1 MTIVVGIAGLT
12 GKFAQCVAKELHAY
26 PGVKLK
32 GFCRSQQK
40 LPQAALKMYDIEVV
54 QGDFDNVAAVEKFVR
69 GTNIVVCCYFGEPD
83 LMIRGQKILVD
94 ACSKFDVPRFV
105 PSDFAVDYT
114 KIPVGML
121 FPKES
126 AKIIKEYLVEK
137 GVAGVHVLVGALT
150 ETFWSEYFQVFD
162 TKTQTI
168 RYWETGDEKWELTT
182 YETAAAYT
190 AALVVDQNASGVF
203 RFRGD
208 CKSILEIRE
217 LYQRVYGSS
226 LPLQRLGSL
235 DELYHTVNREFEKDP
250 NNAMAWAPGC
260 FSYWCINGIAYLGED
275 LDNHKFPHI
284 KPVDMESF
292 LRAHEKERVPVAFL
306 SLGF

>member
-94 ACSKFDVPRFV
+94 ACSKFDVPRF
-105 PSDFAVDYT
+105 
-114 KIPVGML
+114 
-121 FPKES
+121 
-126 AKIIKEYLVEK
+126 YLVEK